1 MYCGDVASLPFRAS
15 SHPASGQVP
24 QQLGKGGPVPPA
36 VEGSWAPCPAHV
48 TLVISLPSVSERQKD
63 EQDRI

>member
-24 QQLGKGGPVPPA
+24 QQLGKGGPIPPA
-36 VEGSWAPCPAHV
+36 VEGSWVPCPAHV
-48 TLVISLPSVSERQKD
+48 TFGNLITFSLGET
-63 EQDRI
+63 EG